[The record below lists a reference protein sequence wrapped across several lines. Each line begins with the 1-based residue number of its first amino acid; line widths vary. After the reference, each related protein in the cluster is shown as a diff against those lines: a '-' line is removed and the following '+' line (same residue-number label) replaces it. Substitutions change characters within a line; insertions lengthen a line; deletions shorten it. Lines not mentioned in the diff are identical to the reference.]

1 MIEVFHL
8 LLIFPQVV
16 FGGDSVSL
24 ACTVRVGGGSSSTSS
39 VQVVW
44 TIRGEPVSAA
54 ATSNSSSSSVTTVS
68 RGASL
73 LESTLTVARVGERHS
88 GQWACHLV
96 RTDAEE
102 GEEEEQ
108 PQEERLEVFAVI
120 SFPPFQKL
128 KKTR

>member
-1 MIEVFHL
+1 M
-8 LLIFPQVV
+8 
-16 FGGDSVSL
+16 SL
-24 ACTVRVGGGSSSTSS
+24 ACTVRVGGSSSSTSS

-54 ATSNSSSSSVTTVS
+54 AAAASNSSSSSVTTVS

-102 GEEEEQ
+102 GEEEEG
-108 PQEERLEVFAVI
+108 PQEERLEVFAVVTF
-120 SFPPFQKL
+120 SPFKIL
-128 KKTR
+128 KNPVDFSSLRGLPTSW